1 MALPVVL
8 AGLIVASALGKI
20 IGTGASIYQT
30 YQETE
35 NADVV
40 NNYVKNYGLGYYAEN
55 TRYWNDYIQR
65 HHLGGR
71 DVKYPYRMG
80 YNYNMGGIYSA
91 DASLKNNELSRQMSW
106 FRLLGGGG
114 LGQGPSLYRGLGGE

>member
-20 IGTGASIYQT
+20 IGTGASIYGT
-30 YQETE
+30 YESTK
-35 NADVV
+35 NTDVV
-40 NNYVKNYGLGYYAEN
+40 NEYMKNYGMGYYEEN
-55 TRYWNDYIQR
+55 NRFWNDYIQR

-71 DVKYPYRMG
+71 TIKYPYRLGME
-80 YNYNMGGIYSA
+80 YNLSSVYGA
-91 DASLKNNELSRQMSW
+91 EASLKNNELSRNLSW

-114 LGQGPSLYRGLGGE
+114 LGQGPSLYRGIGGD